1 MRNSTLLLAALL
13 VLLNACG
20 NKEVKKPEKTLGL
33 NTSIEGDSTLYGLAC
48 DRVTTFSG
56 KEYQK

>member
-1 MRNSTLLLAALL
+1 MRNSTLLLLAALL

-20 NKEVKKPEKTLGL
+20 NKEVKKPEKTIGL

-48 DRVTTFSG
+48 DG
-56 KEYQK
+56 